1 MGIMKGTNIVL
12 LDPDVAEVF
21 PDSRAVNEAL
31 RVLAR
36 VAKRQAKRKPK
47 KTAYQGHGADG
58 AEYAPRLMSRSLS
71 RRPGGVVSGNSVILA
86 ARNRNLWKQKKQ
98 SERSLIGCPTI
109 AAWRMFS
116 ITSTLSKRLLK
127 VGPIRKLAVQCHT
140 KKSPKRCGGN
150 GSSTQESSL
159 DETRAFHARRG
170 RRLCRAGF
178 LDGRTAVI
186 GSALDSAESLS
197 MFGERGRIV
206 PELQQPNVRE
216 LLIQRYR
223 LIYEVFD
230 AKVEILAFI
239 HGARDFAKWRQSATG
254 EAG

>member
-1 MGIMKGTNIVL
+1 MKGTNIVL
-12 LDPDVAEVF
+12 LDPDGAEVF

-109 AAWRMFS
+109 AAWMMFS

-127 VGPIRKLAVQCHT
+127 VGLIRKLAVQCHT

-159 DETRAFHARRG
+159 DETRVFHAR
-170 RRLCRAGF
+170 
-178 LDGRTAVI
+178 
-186 GSALDSAESLS
+186 SL
-197 MFGERGRIV
+197 
-206 PELQQPNVRE
+206 
-216 LLIQRYR
+216 
-223 LIYEVFD
+223 
-230 AKVEILAFI
+230 
-239 HGARDFAKWRQSATG
+239 
-254 EAG
+254 

>member
-1 MGIMKGTNIVL
+1 M
-12 LDPDVAEVF
+12 P
-21 PDSRAVNEAL
+21 
-31 RVLAR
+31 
-36 VAKRQAKRKPK
+36 
-47 KTAYQGHGADG
+47 
-58 AEYAPRLMSRSLS
+58 RSLS

-109 AAWRMFS
+109 AAWMMFS

-127 VGPIRKLAVQCHT
+127 VGLIRKLAVRCHT

-159 DETRAFHARRG
+159 DETRVFHARRG

-230 AKVEILAFI
+230 AKVEILAPDKPSNPALQI
-239 HGARDFAKWRQSATG
+239 DERRASVAA
-254 EAG
+254 